1 MIGSKGGCLT
11 HGDGDHFVQVELQ
24 LIISKY
30 VRHHPHTKSVYPIRP
45 YHTWISTL
53 FALEGG
59 DLDLDQICNDFG
71 IDCLGRSFL
80 YVLHEVAEI
89 DLVMRTKAHVAQK
102 TVSSSDIDHSAFS
115 PEDMTGCGWL

>member
-1 MIGSKGGCLT
+1 MT
-11 HGDGDHFVQVELQ
+11 HGDGDHFVEVELQ
-24 LIISKY
+24 LKISKY

-53 FALEGG
+53 LALEGG
-59 DLDLDQICNDFG
+59 DLDQIYNDFG

-89 DLVMRTKAHVAQK
+89 DLAMRKNAHVAQK
-102 TVSSSDIDHSAFS
+102 TVSSWNIYHSAFS
-115 PEDMTGCGWL
+115 PEDMTGCGWLWSDSL